1 MDLLEYCHFLKHI
14 ILHSSFWT
22 NTTSINS
29 LIILCKRIL
38 CKRFLLKYI
47 GKKNA
52 KIKIIYA
59 KKKEAKYSIFLPLL
73 TI

>member
-29 LIILCKRIL
+29 YILLYKRIL
-38 CKRFLLKYI
+38 CKRFLLKCI
-47 GKKNA
+47 GKNQNNLCQ
-52 KIKIIYA
+52 
-59 KKKEAKYSIFLPLL
+59 KKEAKYSIFLPLL
-73 TI
+73 TV

>member
-22 NTTSINS
+22 NTTSINFY
-29 LIILCKRIL
+29 ILLYKRIL

-47 GKKNA
+47 GKKMQKSNNLCQ
-52 KIKIIYA
+52 
-59 KKKEAKYSIFLPLL
+59 KKEAKYSIFLPLL
-73 TI
+73 TV